1 MIKNELKNLISE
13 YGPRVNR
20 RSISL
25 GIIIFIIIFS
35 VVITGELK
43 KLPNGK
49 LQVVFCDVGQGD
61 AIYLKTPKG
70 LDILVDGGPDN
81 KVLSCL
87 GRHMPF
93 WDRKIEMVFLTH
105 PHSDHQTGIVAV
117 RQRYQV
123 GEYFANNLTA
133 GDKITTIDG
142 VIITVLWPSA
152 GWQTDD
158 TNNTSLVLKVNN
170 ILLTGDAALSVIGP
184 QDGFGGVD
192 IFKVPHHGSK
202 TSLDETVL
210 KLISPK
216 IAVISAGKDN
226 SFGHPAPETISL
238 LEKYGTKIRRTD
250 LEGEIIL
257 TP

>member
-1 MIKNELKNLISE
+1 MLKNELKNLISE

-20 RSISL
+20 RSIFI
-25 GIIIFIIIFS
+25 GIFIFIIIFS
-35 VVITGELK
+35 VVMAGELK
-43 KLPNGK
+43 KLSNGK

-123 GEYFANNLTA
+123 GEYFDTLVA
-133 GDKITTIDG
+133 GDKIKTKDG
-142 VIITVLWPSA
+142 IEINVLWPFIRTED
-152 GWQTDD
+152 Q
-158 TNNTSLVLKVNN
+158 NNSSLVLKINT

-202 TSLDETVL
+202 TSLDEAVL
-210 KLISPK
+210 KLISPE
-216 IAVISAGKDN
+216 IAVISVGRDN

-238 LEKYGTKIRRTD
+238 LEKYGIKIRRTD
-250 LEGEIIL
+250 LDGEIVL